1 MVMGR
6 SSRERVAIIA
16 LKTVNWASRV
26 SRRGAGTV
34 AGGRVGLAIA
44 PHLLASLA
52 QNRTIIVV
60 SGTNGK
66 TTTTALCV
74 AGWGGQVTTNDTGA
88 NMPAGH
94 VAALAGSTTA
104 MVVLEADEAWLA
116 DVVRSTKPQVVV
128 LLNLSRDQLDRAN
141 EVRQMAERWRQCFRS
156 SENAQVLVIANANDP
171 LVVYAASDAP
181 NVSWCD
187 VPTSWSLDAQS
198 CPRCTLPLVR
208 THDSWSCSCGLA
220 KPSSMTTTLGA
231 TLRVGDETSDF
242 DLAIPGEFNRA
253 NAAMAA
259 TALTHV
265 GVPLGESLPR
275 MKAVTGVAGRY
286 TIRSWHGHQVRLL
299 LAKNPAGFD
308 ALLSTVPA
316 GTADVWVAINAN
328 IADGRDP
335 SWLYDVAFEK
345 LVGHRVWC
353 FGDRRLDLATRLD
366 YAGVDYE
373 IAEETQE
380 LPPSGEPVD
389 LLANYTA
396 FQQWMS
402 RTVPC

>member
-1 MVMGR
+1 MGR
-6 SSRERVAIIA
+6 SPREKLAIIA
-16 LKTVNWASRV
+16 LQAVNWASRA
-26 SRRGAGTV
+26 SGRGAGTV

-44 PHLLASLA
+44 PHLLANLA

-74 AGWGGQVTTNDTGA
+74 AGWGGQVATNDTGA

-94 VAALAGSTTA
+94 VAALAASSDVN
-104 MVVLEADEAWLA
+104 VVLEADEAWLG
-116 DVVRSTKPQVVV
+116 DVVRSTKPTVVV

-141 EVRQMAERWRQCFRS
+141 EVRQMAERWRQCFLS
-156 SENAQVLVIANANDP
+156 SENAQVVVIANANDP
-171 LVVYAASDAP
+171 LVVYAAIDAP
-181 NVSWCD
+181 NVRWCD
-187 VPTSWSLDAQS
+187 VPTSWTLDSQS

-208 THDSWSCSCGLA
+208 TSDSWSCSCGLG
-220 KPSSMTTTLGA
+220 KPAITTSLDA
-231 TLRVGDETSDF
+231 ALHVGSQNGELS
-242 DLAIPGEFNRA
+242 LSLPGEFNRA

-259 TALTHV
+259 TALIEV
-265 GVPLGESLPR
+265 GVGLAQSLPR
-275 MKAVTGVAGRY
+275 MEAVTGVAGRY
-286 TIRSWHGHQVRLL
+286 TLRSWHGQHVRLL

-308 ALLSTVPA
+308 ALLSTVPP
-316 GTADVWVAINAN
+316 GSSDVWVAINAN
-328 IADGRDP
+328 VADGRDP

-366 YAGVDYE
+366 YAGVDYQ
-373 IAEETQE
+373 IAEDAPTI
-380 LPPSGEPVD
+380 STDNATVD

-396 FQQWMS
+396 FQQWMAK
-402 RTVPC
+402 TVPC

>member
-1 MVMGR
+1 MATGR
-6 SSRERVAIIA
+6 SPRERVAIVG
-16 LKTVNWASRV
+16 LKTVNWASRL

-52 QNRTIIVV
+52 DNRTIIVV

-74 AGWGGQVTTNDTGA
+74 AGWGDDVTTNDTGA

-94 VAALAGSTTA
+94 VAALAGSTNSKA
-104 MVVLEADEAWLA
+104 VLEVDEAWL
-116 DVVRSTKPQVVV
+116 DEVVRATKPRVAV
-128 LLNLSRDQLDRAN
+128 LLNLSRDQLDRAS
-141 EVRQMAERWRQCFRS
+141 EVRHMAERWRRCFMS
-156 SENAQVLVIANANDP
+156 SDNAQVLVIANANDP
-171 LVVYAASDAP
+171 LVVYAALDAP
-181 NVSWCD
+181 HVLWCD
-187 VPTSWSLDAQS
+187 VPTSWALDAQS
-198 CPRCTLPLVR
+198 CPRCTLPLTR
-208 THDSWSCSCGLA
+208 TQDSWSCSCGLA
-220 KPSSMTTTLGA
+220 KPTHLTTLLGA
-231 TLRVGDETSDF
+231 ALKVGAQTGNVELS
-242 DLAIPGEFNRA
+242 LPGDFNRA

-259 TALTHV
+259 TALTRV
-265 GVPLGESLPR
+265 GVALGDSLPR

-286 TIRSWHGHQVRLL
+286 TVRSWQGHRVRLL

-308 ALLSTVPA
+308 ALLSTVPS

-328 IADGRDP
+328 SADGRDP

-345 LVGHRVWC
+345 LRGHRVWC

-366 YAGVDYE
+366 YAGVDYT
-373 IAEETQE
+373 IAEENQT
-380 LPPSGEPVD
+380 LPVANVPVD

-396 FQQWMS
+396 FQQWMTRS
-402 RTVPC
+402 VPC

>member
-1 MVMGR
+1 MGR
-6 SSRERVAIIA
+6 SPRETVALVA
-16 LKTVNWASRV
+16 LKSVNWASRV

-44 PHLLASLA
+44 PHLLDRLA
-52 QNRTIIVV
+52 RNRTIIVV

-74 AGWGGQVTTNDTGA
+74 AGWGGGVTTNDTGA

-94 VAALAGSTTA
+94 VAALAGSLSNKA
-104 MVVLEADEAWLA
+104 VLEADEAWLA
-116 DVVRSTKPQVVV
+116 DVVRSTRPKVVV

-141 EVRQMAERWRQCFRS
+141 EVRQMAERWRRCFML
-156 SENAQVLVIANANDP
+156 SENSAVLLIANANDP

-181 NVSWCD
+181 NVRWCD
-187 VPTSWSLDAQS
+187 VPTPWSLDAQS
-198 CPRCTLPLVR
+198 CPRCTLPLVH
-208 THDSWSCSCGLA
+208 TSDSWSCSCGFA
-220 KPSSMTTTLGA
+220 KPSSVTTTLGENL
-231 TLRVGDETSDF
+231 TVGDQTAELELS
-242 DLAIPGEFNRA
+242 LPGEFNRA

-259 TALTHV
+259 TALVEV
-265 GVPLGESLPR
+265 GVSITQSLAR
-275 MKAVTGVAGRY
+275 MKAVSGVAGRY
-286 TIRSWHGHQVRLL
+286 TRRSWNGRHVRLL

-308 ALLSTVPA
+308 ALLSMVSP
-316 GTADVWVAINAN
+316 GSSEVWVAINAN

-335 SWLYDVAFEK
+335 SWLYDVAFER
-345 LVGHRVWC
+345 LAGHRVWC

-366 YAGVDYE
+366 YAGVDYTIFDE
-373 IAEETQE
+373 GQSLSAI
-380 LPPSGEPVD
+380 SDSVD

-396 FQQWMS
+396 FQEWLV